1 MSVRTSESASIKG
14 ESPDDG
20 HTTRRQRRP
29 ASHSSSDDPDTPKPR
44 QRAETTGKP
53 TTPSQKTLRR
63 TLQPGMRV
71 EARNDALG
79 EEDLSKPTVS
89 AVRYDENGNV
99 EGVEVKKGV
108 VFRKTIEVPAERI
121 TDVAAPTD
129 DPQDNGSVTVAAT
142 AHEVAAL
149 SATGVQ
155 ELPPTTK
162 PTAPH
167 DKLDKLHKR
176 QHSASVAQPTE
187 ITAQADAKA
196 ARRDQQQH
204 ASRGASRGGFR
215 TKARALWRL
224 LGPGFLS
231 GMAGNDSSAV
241 ASYAIDGAT
250 AGYAHLWLVVVS
262 TPLLLAV
269 QVACGQMGRVT
280 KKGLNTLLRERFGR
294 KVSLPATV
302 ILLVA
307 NTGLIAA
314 NLVAIGEG
322 LQLLTGVYWA
332 WFVVPVA
339 AALWYI
345 TVYQSFGVIK
355 NIFLLMSLVFVAYIV
370 TGFFSG
376 ARLGTVLLNTVTP
389 QLTFSFASVSSA
401 VALLGATI
409 SPYTMFWQAEGEREA
424 HRPGALKQQLRSS
437 RQDIGAGV
445 ISGNLVAY
453 FIIVCASATLYTHHQ
468 TIQTAAD
475 AARAL
480 QPLLGPYA
488 TYLFAIGF
496 IGAGLV
502 AIPVL
507 LASTS
512 YAVSNAFG
520 WPASLWRKP
529 WQSEGFYLILSVALV
544 VGLIIALIGVNPISL
559 IFWANV
565 LQGTLAPVLV
575 ALLFF
580 LGMSRRALGAHRL
593 GRLTLLGL
601 AVATALMFAATGL
614 LFYGLATGQGG

>member
-1 MSVRTSESASIKG
+1 
-14 ESPDDG
+14 
-20 HTTRRQRRP
+20 
-29 ASHSSSDDPDTPKPR
+29 
-44 QRAETTGKP
+44 
-53 TTPSQKTLRR
+53 
-63 TLQPGMRV
+63 MRV
-71 EARNDALG
+71 EAKGDALG
-79 EEDLSKPTVS
+79 EEDISKP
-89 AVRYDENGNV
+89 AVTAIHYDDSGDV

-108 VFRKTIEVPAERI
+108 LFRKTIEVSVGRI
-121 TDVAAPTD
+121 TDVTAAND
-129 DPQDNGSVTVAAT
+129 DDTQDNGAVTVAAT
-142 AHEVAAL
+142 DREIAAL
-149 SATGVQ
+149 SATGA
-155 ELPPTTK
+155 EKLPPTKTPRVARK
-162 PTAPH
+162 Q
-167 DKLDKLHKR
+167 LEEQHKR
-176 QHSASVAQPTE
+176 QHSASVTQPAV
-187 ITAQADAKA
+187 ITAQADEKAALTQERQQRTGRGAKQSGFQAKA
-196 ARRDQQQH
+196 L
-204 ASRGASRGGFR
+204 
-215 TKARALWRL
+215 ALLRL

-250 AGYAHLWLVVVS
+250 AGYGHLWLILLS
-262 TPLLLAV
+262 TPLLQAV
-269 QVACGQMGRVT
+269 QVACGHMGRVT
-280 KKGLNTLLRERFGR
+280 RKGLNTLLRERFGR
-294 KVSLPATV
+294 KVSLPATL

-307 NTGLIAA
+307 NTALIAA

-322 LQLLTGVYWA
+322 LQLLTGIYWA

-339 AALWYI
+339 VGLWYI

-355 NIFLLMSLVFVAYIV
+355 NVFLLMSLVFVAYII

-376 ARLGTVLLNTVTP
+376 AQWGAVLRATLTP
-389 QLTFSFASVSSA
+389 QITFSFASISSA

-437 RQDIGAGV
+437 RRDIGAGV
-445 ISGNLVAY
+445 VSGNLVAY
-453 FIIVCASATLYTHHQ
+453 FIIVCAATTLYTHHE
-468 TIQTAAD
+468 TIKTAAD

-488 TYLFAIGF
+488 TDLFAIGF

-512 YAVSNAFG
+512 YAVSGAFG

-529 WQSEGFYLILSVALV
+529 WQSEGFYLILSVALA
-544 VGLIIALIGVNPISL
+544 VGLIVALVGIDPISL

-565 LQGTLAPVLV
+565 LQGTLAPILV
-575 ALLFF
+575 TLLFF
-580 LGMSRRALGAHRL
+580 LGMSRRTLGANRL

-601 AVATALMFAATGL
+601 TLAAVLMFAATGL

>member
-1 MSVRTSESASIKG
+1 
-14 ESPDDG
+14 
-20 HTTRRQRRP
+20 
-29 ASHSSSDDPDTPKPR
+29 
-44 QRAETTGKP
+44 
-53 TTPSQKTLRR
+53 
-63 TLQPGMRV
+63 MRV
-71 EARNDALG
+71 DAHNDALG
-79 EEDLSKPTVS
+79 KEDLSKPTVS
-89 AVRYDENGNV
+89 AIHYDGSGNV
-99 EGVEVKKGV
+99 EGVAVKKGV
-108 VFRKTIEVPAERI
+108 VFRKTIEVPVERI
-121 TDVAAPTD
+121 TNVAKPTD
-129 DPQDNGSVTVAAT
+129 DAQDNGEVTVVAT
-142 AHEVAAL
+142 DREVAAL
-149 SATGVQ
+149 SATGAE
-155 ELPPTTK
+155 ELAPTTK
-162 PTAPH
+162 PNVPH
-167 DKLDKLHKR
+167 KQLEKLHKR
-176 QHSASVAQPTE
+176 QHSAPVAQPAE
-187 ITAQADAKA
+187 ITAQADEKMAQTNERDQRRPGGQAKA
-196 ARRDQQQH
+196 TGWRA
-204 ASRGASRGGFR
+204 
-215 TKARALWRL
+215 KALALWRL

-250 AGYAHLWLVVVS
+250 AGYAHLWLIVLS

-269 QVACGQMGRVT
+269 QVACGHMGRVT
-280 KKGLNTLLRERFGR
+280 KKGLNTLLRERWGR
-294 KVSLPATV
+294 KVSLPATL

-322 LQLLTGVYWA
+322 LQLLTGIYWA

-339 AALWYI
+339 IGLWYI

-355 NIFLLMSLVFVAYIV
+355 NVFLLMSLVFVAYII

-376 ARLGTVLLNTVTP
+376 AHLGTVLLNTITP
-389 QLTFSFASVSSA
+389 QITFSFASVSSA

-445 ISGNLVAY
+445 FSGNLVAY
-453 FIIVCASATLYTHHQ
+453 FIIVCASATLYTHHE

-488 TYLFAIGF
+488 TDLFAIGF

-502 AIPVL
+502 AIPVF

-512 YAVSNAFG
+512 YAVSNTFG

-529 WQSEGFYLILSVALV
+529 WQSEGFYLILSAALLI
-544 VGLIIALIGVNPISL
+544 GLIIALIGINPISL

-565 LQGTLAPVLV
+565 LQGTLAPILV
-575 ALLFF
+575 TLLFF

-593 GRLTLLGL
+593 GRWTLLGL
-601 AVATALMFAATGL
+601 ALAAIVMFAATGL
-614 LFYGLATGQGG
+614 LFYGLFTGQGG